1 MSLQDTRHIF
11 TATAETRPWQVEVGP
26 VPCACSWSAH
36 AVSTTDRAQ
45 LSSQQ
50 CSQLSSDALGDFC
63 SQPQLGAISSSG
75 PYCYLFS
82 VSGTV
87 VRAFRRFNLR
97 AKCSRAKCSRSCSW
111 FLRWLRGA
119 RPTGFRSELPI
130 RMHAKTLRL
139 VDPYLHLW
147 TAFSTWLY

>member
-1 MSLQDTRHIF
+1 
-11 TATAETRPWQVEVGP
+11 
-26 VPCACSWSAH
+26 
-36 AVSTTDRAQ
+36 VSTTDRAQ

-119 RPTGFRSELPI
+119 RPTGF
-130 RMHAKTLRL
+130 LRVADQDARENVASSRPLLTSLDRLFDMALLSLRRAPFFFVEGL
-139 VDPYLHLW
+139 V
-147 TAFSTWLY
+147 F